1 MNTDLNAWYEY
12 LLARKKRLDAAW
24 TEAKASYK
32 SLRQVRADLHLQFI
46 DAADPNAWTAELD
59 QDAVD
64 LQYGVLLLLSA
75 ADDVLAGRRKVGW
88 DASRNEF
95 FVERLPI
102 DKIKIDTRA
111 APVDPITGV
120 TRSGRNVL
128 VTIDTGADTRMSGTV
143 SGAITLGT
151 GLSDLAFF
159 SAFITAESEATRLG
173 TIADQKTLGTLAS
186 YRQGM
191 VTTGFTEEQS
201 NLFAHAISDGAKG
214 VYSENGT
221 KIVLSHAS
229 TSSNG
234 LLTGEKILLA
244 SVIVSVI
251 GLAMKVWTEVFKKPE
266 VSGGVAT

>member
-1 MNTDLNAWYEY
+1 MHPDLAAWYEY
-12 LLARKKRLDAAW
+12 FLARKKRLDASWAF
-24 TEAKASYK
+24 TKASYK
-32 SLRQVRADLHLQFI
+32 GLRQVRADLHLSFI
-46 DAADPNAWTAELD
+46 NSNDANAWTAELD

-88 DASRNEF
+88 DDARKEF

-102 DKIKIDTRA
+102 DKIKIDTR
-111 APVDPITGV
+111 
-120 TRSGRNVL
+120 SGHNVL
-128 VTIDTGADTRMSGTV
+128 VTIDTGADTHMSGTL

-159 SAFITAESEATRLG
+159 SAFITAENEATRLG
-173 TIADQKTLGTLAS
+173 TIADQKTLGTLTS

-191 VTTGFTEEQS
+191 VATGFTEEQS

-221 KIVLSHAS
+221 KVVLSHAS